1 MLNFKHPFKHVSIE
15 DVKKEIKAL
24 DEKYE
29 GQYEFANSE
38 EDYSLLV
45 DVKNLLDNMK
55 ANEVD
60 PSTMVEIVNDED
72 ECEEISFQ
80 TWLYDYSGMEYLKS
94 DNSYNWSSPLS
105 HDINFEVWGYSES
118 EPLYVVVRVHRMGD
132 IRGNYTDEII
142 LSYENYDDFLYS
154 TMEDVSE
161 YVGLEFEYNGEKYH
175 ATITI
180 DWYKECPD
188 VSIMNENCDE
198 EILDLYDVYIG
209 EDTKE
214 GIIEKLQ
221 ELMADNL

>member
-1 MLNFKHPFKHVSIE
+1 MKNFKHPFKHVSIE

-29 GQYEFANSE
+29 GQYGFANSE

-142 LSYENYDDFLYS
+142 GKIKF
-154 TMEDVSE
+154 
-161 YVGLEFEYNGEKYH
+161 VGFE
-175 ATITI
+175 
-180 DWYKECPD
+180 
-188 VSIMNENCDE
+188 
-198 EILDLYDVYIG
+198 
-209 EDTKE
+209 
-214 GIIEKLQ
+214 
-221 ELMADNL
+221 